1 MMLRNLLFFNFFVL
15 ISSGKLDSKFKKVD
29 PGRHVATNHK
39 LVIRSADGKE
49 VLMGTQSENQFRAEA
64 RDANNEVKGV
74 YSWLDALGNEHT
86 VAYNSGI
93 NGYQTMPLEKSGI
106 ALPPYPYGLYG
117 AKPKDVQ
124 GRTKTKADC
133 KSGTVVCDDLV
144 VIGLEDD
151 ILEEQATSTTTTE
164 QTPEVPEEGGVE
176 VIEVEGAE
184 GLKITIGTP
193 VAASRPWASA
203 VAGDNSTAEAR
214 PSAQAFVGPGGV
226 AISFPTAEATVGAN
240 GVAVSR
246 PLSAS
251 VAGHGGIAVAG
262 GHSVASAGLQQS
274 VKVNLPQFKSIGE
287 NTQMTGGAVPK
298 VVILP
303 IVANYHLYGGYPMH
317 YPLRSLAPQPLQPQP
332 IRSQPL
338 PIRSQPLQPQP
349 LWPQHPFFS
358 GKKRKRS
365 P

>member
-1 MMLRNLLFFNFFVL
+1 MMLRNLLFFNFFIL

-86 VAYNSGI
+86 VAYNSGV

-151 ILEEQATSTTTTE
+151 ILEEQATSSTTTTE
-164 QTPEVPEEGGVE
+164 QTPEAPEEGGVE

-203 VAGDNSTAEAR
+203 VAGDNSTAESR

-246 PLSAS
+246 PSSAS

-274 VKVNLPQFKSIGE
+274 VKVNLPQFKSIEE
-287 NTQMTGGAVPK
+287 NTQMTDGAVPK

-317 YPLRSLAPQPLQPQP
+317 YPLRSLAPQPLQP
-332 IRSQPL
+332 L
-338 PIRSQPLQPQP
+338 PIRSHPLQPQR
-349 LWPQHPFFS
+349 PFFS